1 MQLFFEE
8 ERWNIYFMLL
18 ISCIIN
24 VFQTNIIS
32 YISSRIILL
41 IQKNNSKEVYQYFTY
56 FVGVSFVYLI
66 LYCFY
71 KYLQS
76 KFITKMRQWV
86 KFQLVRIILLINNE
100 NFSNINFTKLSP
112 PINRIASVCFMV
124 FTDIITLFLPN
135 FMFLF
140 MVASYFLYKNFIFGA
155 GFILSNILIF
165 IYLYMNWS
173 EIMKTNENYESYV
186 NDVDSYIIEILNGID
201 KFIHRGQSKNEIYAF
216 DKKCN
221 KTIDSA
227 YSFYAMVNY
236 HITIMSIIL
245 YCILFASILY
255 LITMYFTNAVDLTT
269 FITFFTILLMYRD
282 RMSTIIQQIPDYIEF
297 NGRIETSLEY
307 FEDMNMDNNLIAKMN
322 KKYDKTELLFEKIDF
337 ENVSFRY
344 SSELPLVMENFNMD
358 ISTIKNKIIGITGL
372 SGKGK
377 STFAKLILKLHYPTT
392 GKIYIDGRDIEDID
406 TDYIRENIT
415 YVNQNSKL
423 FDRKIID
430 NFLYGCTDPDQC
442 KDNLQEVMK
451 YTKIRDLYKNV
462 DIYEKNAGSLGEN
475 LSGGQ
480 RMIVNVVGGLIN
492 PSKILILDEPTNALD
507 PELKRELIAVIRD
520 FKKYKQSIII
530 ISHDKECFALFDE
543 KIQI

>member
-1 MQLFFEE
+1 
-8 ERWNIYFMLL
+8 
-18 ISCIIN
+18 
-24 VFQTNIIS
+24 
-32 YISSRIILL
+32 
-41 IQKNNSKEVYQYFTY
+41 
-56 FVGVSFVYLI
+56 
-66 LYCFY
+66 
-71 KYLQS
+71 
-76 KFITKMRQWV
+76 
-86 KFQLVRIILLINNE
+86 
-100 NFSNINFTKLSP
+100 
-112 PINRIASVCFMV
+112 
-124 FTDIITLFLPN
+124 
-135 FMFLF
+135 
-140 MVASYFLYKNFIFGA
+140 
-155 GFILSNILIF
+155 
-165 IYLYMNWS
+165 
-173 EIMKTNENYESYV
+173 
-186 NDVDSYIIEILNGID
+186 
-201 KFIHRGQSKNEIYAF
+201 
-216 DKKCN
+216 
-221 KTIDSA
+221 
-227 YSFYAMVNY
+227 
-236 HITIMSIIL
+236 
-245 YCILFASILY
+245 
-255 LITMYFTNAVDLTT
+255 
-269 FITFFTILLMYRD
+269 
-282 RMSTIIQQIPDYIEF
+282 MSTIIQQIPDYIEF